1 MIIQLTTFFPWGLL
15 MNIARAAICFN
26 IIHAILK
33 DRYNLYITGASIFS
47 FTVIYAYLAYIFIDI
62 KYEMLQMAIYYI
74 LLTVLIQIVCR
85 GNIFI
90 KIFSSLFALL
100 SWVSAALLFS
110 CLTQL
115 IGYSVVY
122 SGLSYE
128 LPLIDFL
135 LYLLFMYAFSFVYV
149 LLINSVKS
157 KISREMQYSK
167 KYTLYFIFPVTHIFF
182 TMLMVMV
189 LQASDRAYYSEFIA
203 QHPGFETALS
213 VCALACIFADFLII
227 FMVDRQSKTENDK
240 IKYEKQLL
248 KSEMDY
254 QQTKM
259 LTDEKNE
266 FRKLKH
272 DLANLLSTAQGFIEI
287 GKPEKALEI
296 LQSTES
302 NLNRLAGVPVC
313 SNETI
318 NTVFYIKQ
326 QAADELKVKLNI
338 KVEQTSALH
347 VDDYSVCRIMHNL
360 LDNSLYAAG
369 NSDKKYVDIKVTI
382 DDEYF
387 KIICRNPYS
396 DRKKLKAREGDHGH
410 GINIIKDIAK
420 KYSGSYKD
428 EKSNGIYTSKVKMK
442 NSPLKSHG
450 SKGEKNIP
458 VPQEYYVSA
467 QKDEQHKKR
476 LSL

>member
-1 MIIQLTTFFPWGLL
+1 MIIQLTVFFPWGLL

-33 DRYNLYITGASIFS
+33 DKYNVYITLAGIFS
-47 FTVIYAYLAYIFIDI
+47 FTVIYAYIAYSFIDI
-62 KYEMLQMAIYYI
+62 KYEMLQMALYYI

-128 LPLIDFL
+128 LPLINFL

-149 LLINSVKS
+149 LLINLVKS
-157 KISREMQYSK
+157 KIIKEMKYSK
-167 KYTLYFIFPVTHIFF
+167 KYTLYFIFPATHIIF

-189 LQASDRAYYSEFIA
+189 LQASDRSYYAAFIS
-203 QHPGFETALS
+203 QHPGFETALTF
-213 VCALACIFADFLII
+213 CTLACIFADFLII
-227 FMVDRQSKTENDK
+227 FIVDRQSKTENEK

-259 LTDEKNE
+259 LTDEKQE

-296 LQSTES
+296 LQSTET

-326 QAADELKVKLNI
+326 QTAEELGVKLDI

-347 VDDYSVCRIMHNL
+347 VDDYSVCRLLHNI
-360 LDNSLYAAG
+360 LDNALYAAG
-369 NSDKKYVDIKVTI
+369 NAYEKYVDIKI
-382 DDEYF
+382 AIESEYF
-387 KIICRNPYS
+387 RIICRNSYS
-396 DRKKLKAREGDHGH
+396 DSKKQKARSGDHGH

-420 KYSGSYKD
+420 KYSGKYTD
-428 EKSNGIYTSKVKMK
+428 EKADGIYISKVEM
-442 NSPLKSHG
+442 NNTELKPNRR
-450 SKGEKNIP
+450 KYAENIS
-458 VPQEYYVSA
+458 VS
-467 QKDEQHKKR
+467 QKRSVSVK
-476 LSL
+476 